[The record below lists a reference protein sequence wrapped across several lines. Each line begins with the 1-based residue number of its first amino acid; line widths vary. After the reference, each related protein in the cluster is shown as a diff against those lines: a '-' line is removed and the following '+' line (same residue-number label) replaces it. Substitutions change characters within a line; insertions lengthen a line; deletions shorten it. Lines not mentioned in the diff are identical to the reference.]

1 MVEFFGSGWDEDSL
15 LGGQEDP
22 RALLFGAG
30 VGVAAGDFGAETVGT
45 RGVSVTADLQRLYE
59 PCQSG
64 QIDGFANKEAS
75 VQL

>member
-22 RALLFGAG
+22 RALLFGTG

-45 RGVSVTADLQRLYE
+45 RGVSVTADLQCLYE

-64 QIDGFANKEAS
+64 QIDGFANKQAS